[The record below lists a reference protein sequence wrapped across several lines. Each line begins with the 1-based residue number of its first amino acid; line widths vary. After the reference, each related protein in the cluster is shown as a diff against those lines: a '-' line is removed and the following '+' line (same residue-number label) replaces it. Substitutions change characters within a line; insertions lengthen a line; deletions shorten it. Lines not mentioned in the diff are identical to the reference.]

1 MVRDSWSLTTA
12 IVLLV
17 ESARKKGERRL
28 IDGPNTQHVFP
39 IVRDVAMSSMAGTDR
54 QLDEARLRAGYLC
67 RFCYREFEKL

>member
-28 IDGPNTQHVFP
+28 IDGPNAHVFP